1 MEGLQLL
8 KIYLNFFNFIS
19 LDEDGSFNKNTLK
32 NDGKYDFKRFIEYH
46 GSVDTD
52 IRRIN
57 KIIFNQ
63 PVNMHGKNIK
73 LIMISPAGAEG
84 LNLNNVRQVHILEP
98 YWHEVRIEQV
108 IGRALRYCHH
118 KDLPLEERKVDIFR
132 YKMVRPS
139 GKETTD
145 EKMEN
150 LSRKKN
156 TVLLSFIEAVKEV
169 AVDCELF
176 KNHNMMG
183 SKYKCFQFNEDAL
196 LEVPLRPAYQKNL
209 DYDIKMDNG
218 LNSKNSTIKKIKVR
232 KIQAVIKSTD
242 NNTYSSEADYW
253 LYEDTG
259 VVYDYELNYPVGKL
273 EKDSNNNFNM
283 IDNKIYII
291 DMVIMIP
298 KYNIYE

>member
-19 LDEDGSFNKNTLK
+19 LDDDKSFNKTTLK
-32 NDGKYDFKRFIEYH
+32 NNSEHDFHRYIEYH
-46 GSVDTD
+46 GSIDTE
-52 IRRIN
+52 IRKIN

-63 PVNMHGKNIK
+63 PINIYGKNVKI
-73 LIMISPAGAEG
+73 IMISPAGAEG
-84 LNLNNVRQVHILEP
+84 LNLHNVRQVHILEP

-118 KDLPLEERKVDIFR
+118 KDLPLDERKVDIFR
-132 YKMVRPS
+132 YKMVRTS

-156 TVLLSFIEAVKEV
+156 TVLLSFIEAVKEA

-183 SKYKCFQFNEDAL
+183 SKYRCFQFNEDTL
-196 LEVPLRPAYQKNL
+196 LDSIRPAYQKKL

-218 LNSKNSTIKKIKVR
+218 LNSKGSIIKKIKVR
-232 KIQAVIKSTD
+232 KIQAVIKSAE
-242 NNTYSSEADYW
+242 NNTYSNESYYW
-253 LYEDTG
+253 LYDDTG
-259 VVYDYELNYPVGKL
+259 VIYDYELQFHDACFGNARSL
-273 EKDSNNNFNM
+273 CCNQ
-283 IDNKIYII
+283 YIG
-291 DMVIMIP
+291 
-298 KYNIYE
+298 